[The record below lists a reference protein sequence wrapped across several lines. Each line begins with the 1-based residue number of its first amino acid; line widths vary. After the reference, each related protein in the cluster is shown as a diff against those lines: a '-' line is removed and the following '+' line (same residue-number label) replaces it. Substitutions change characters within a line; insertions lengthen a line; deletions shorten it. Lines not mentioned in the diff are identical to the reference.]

1 MEIRWFP
8 ALSAR
13 IGAFVVFVALL
24 GGVACT
30 VAAPAFAA
38 PTTTL
43 PPKGRSVVHI
53 TIRGDHQITLDGTA
67 VTCQP
72 GGGTTNVAIDAHDY
86 PALGKGGYLVVLVPE
101 ASQFAA
107 AVRARVGKTGYTSKG
122 SQDQASWKVSGRKV
136 TFSKVDA
143 SGGRRGIRV
152 SGAVVCP

>member
-1 MEIRWFP
+1 MEIGWFP
-8 ALSAR
+8 SLSTR
-13 IGAFVVFVALL
+13 VGAFVGFVALL
-24 GGVACT
+24 GLTAGT
-30 VAAPAFAA
+30 IAAPAFAV
-38 PTTTL
+38 PPTTL
-43 PPKGRSVVHI
+43 PPKGHSVVHI
-53 TIRGDHQITLDGTA
+53 TIRGDHPITLDGTA

-72 GGGTTNVAIDAHDY
+72 GGGTTNVAIHAHDY

-107 AVRARVGKTGYTSKG
+107 AVRARVGKTGYTSKD

-152 SGAVVCP
+152 

>member
-1 MEIRWFP
+1 MF
-8 ALSAR
+8 AR
-13 IGAFVVFVALL
+13 IGAFVVVVALL
-24 GGVACT
+24 GVLAGAVA
-30 VAAPAFAA
+30 VPAFAAPAA

-43 PPKGRSVVHI
+43 PPKGHSVVHI
-53 TIRGDHQITLDGTA
+53 TIRGDRQITLDGTA

-72 GGGTTNVAIDAHDY
+72 GGGTTNVAVDAHDY

-107 AVRARVGKTGYTSKG
+107 AVRARVGKTGYTSKD